1 MVSSH
6 WLLAAFKILPVAKT
20 RVGLNR
26 LIKMPLLNHGS
37 QARQKIEQIVYSFYI
52 SLFPINP
59 LSHSFADRCWW
70 GYWLRARRTG
80 SCQSVRLAPPGAP
93 SAQQRSSL
101 FVFCGHSGG
110 GTRCL
115 GDCNMTN
122 QPVRDPNWRICVLWE
137 KYKHLPDR
145 QLILDRDPFVV
156 CRGGLFTF
164 SSVQFS
170 CSVVSTLA
178 TP

>member
-1 MVSSH
+1 MKLEKVWKKSLAAPVAVKSNQECFMVSSH

-70 GYWLRARRTG
+70 GYQLRAQCARSR
-80 SCQSVRLAPPGAP
+80 QSVRLALSTAP
-93 SAQQRSSL
+93 SPRL
-101 FVFCGHSGG
+101 FRVMAGEEFPFCFLWL
-110 GTRCL
+110 R
-115 GDCNMTN
+115 
-122 QPVRDPNWRICVLWE
+122 QWRIQV
-137 KYKHLPDR
+137 P
-145 QLILDRDPFVV
+145 
-156 CRGGLFTF
+156 GGLRHDE
-164 SSVQFS
+164 SACPESKLVYLHPMEK
-170 CSVVSTLA
+170 V
-178 TP
+178 

>member
-1 MVSSH
+1 MKLEKVWKKSLAAPVAVKSNQECFMVSSH

-93 SAQQRSSL
+93 SAQQRRSL
-101 FVFCGHSGG
+101 FVYCDGYYTSKGFCP
-110 GTRCL
+110 
-115 GDCNMTN
+115 
-122 QPVRDPNWRICVLWE
+122 Q
-137 KYKHLPDR
+137 
-145 QLILDRDPFVV
+145 
-156 CRGGLFTF
+156 
-164 SSVQFS
+164 
-170 CSVVSTLA
+170 
-178 TP
+178 